1 MTYSSLAY
9 LRRLPISEIKI
20 DQSFVMGMLE
30 SDNDAVIVHATIGL
44 AHNLGKTVIAEG
56 VADAGI
62 LKRLT
67 GLGCDL
73 AQGHHISPPVD
84 GKQAGYFLSH
94 SEWARGPIRPMGRSS
109 NKHLLN

>member
-1 MTYSSLAY
+1 
-9 LRRLPISEIKI
+9 
-20 DQSFVMGMLE
+20 
-30 SDNDAVIVHATIGL
+30 VIVHATIGL

-56 VADAGI
+56 VADAAI
-62 LKRLT
+62 LKRLVS
-67 GLGCDL
+67 LGCDL

-94 SEWARGPIRPMGRSS
+94 SAWAHGPIRPMGRSS